1 MATTKCTAKLTILN
15 ARMLL
20 EMTAIVDANVVV
32 QRHAKLKPG
41 GMEPDAINGFSDAM
55 KDMLIMGR
63 RCGQTAA

>member
-1 MATTKCTAKLTILN
+1 
-15 ARMLL
+15 MLL